1 MAESP
6 HESDQSNETLPVLPE
21 SKLLL
26 KDYVSRQS
34 EARFDRF
41 AYQLGHSRKLT
52 SPDSLH
58 DLRVSI
64 RRCESCL
71 AVFETFF
78 PRRPV
83 QKFQRR
89 LRKVLKPAGA
99 VRNIDI
105 ALGLAKAAGVIDD
118 AALLQEI
125 TKQREQLAKA
135 FRDDVK
141 VWVKQNSSDKWRRRL
156 AVTTP
161 DEDSKSKWNAAATS
175 AENAAAVLPKLAGP
189 FFRAGRK
196 VAVPEA
202 PGKKL
207 HRFRLKVKRFRYV
220 LELFGPC
227 YGPRLDEH
235 IGTLKELQDHLG
247 NINDCVFT
255 LGMLAKP
262 ALKDLDGAGQLK
274 AYLTERIQGE
284 RAAFLEYW
292 ERAFSGPDTEQRWA
306 DYLERFAGRVSKP
319 NHSCNAAVATVR
331 ASA

>member
-1 MAESP
+1 
-6 HESDQSNETLPVLPE
+6 VLPE

-26 KDYVSRQS
+26 KDYISRQS

-41 AYQLGHSRKLT
+41 AYQLGHSRKST
-52 SPDSLH
+52 PPDSVH

-64 RRCESCL
+64 RRYESCL

-78 PRRPV
+78 PPRPV

-99 VRNIDI
+99 VRDSDI
-105 ALGLAKAAGVIDD
+105 ALGLAKAAGVING
-118 AALLQEI
+118 APLLKEI
-125 TKQREQLAKA
+125 TKQREHLAKA

-141 VWVKQNSSDKWRRRL
+141 GWAKQNSSDKWRRRL
-156 AVTTP
+156 AVTAP
-161 DEDSKSKWNAAATS
+161 HKDSKSKWNAAATS
-175 AENAAAVLPKLAGP
+175 AENAAAVLPKLTGP

-202 PGKKL
+202 PDEKL
-207 HRFRLKVKRFRYV
+207 HRFRLKVKRFRYM
-220 LELFGPC
+220 LELFRPC
-227 YGPRLDEH
+227 YGPTLDEH

-247 NINDCVFT
+247 NMNDCAFT

-262 ALKDLDGAGQLK
+262 ALKDLDGAEQLK

-292 ERAFSGPDTEQRWA
+292 EHALSGPGTEQRWT

-319 NHSCNAAVATVR
+319 NHSCSAAVASVC